1 MPSNLRQLARRRKWW
16 LPLFWS
22 GLVLALLLLGAGSA
36 PGRAAAEVPS
46 AVDLLYF
53 RGEGGDNIAYL
64 EWETGTESDT
74 AGFRLERANSVDG
87 PYSDLD
93 EIGFITASGSV
104 SAGAYYEAEDKSAVN
119 GQSYWYKLVEIALD
133 NSASNE
139 WTVRV
144 SIDPEPTSQII
155 GGGSGTAAATSTPV
169 PTSTSAATATGRP
182 ATNPTST
189 IGSDEPEPTNTP
201 RPTETRP
208 PTQTPRPAATT
219 DGNNEV
225 AVTTRTFSFTATPE
239 GEDEGGV
246 EAVGAPGST
255 GSAGNGP
262 AATPAGAGAG
272 AGAEA
277 EADAE
282 AMAGDGENAVAA
294 SAVEAAEGEEETP
307 LLGGRTVG
315 SQTFEEAGSE
325 SEANVAQQEGRSSS
339 LLLWIGFIAA
349 FFIFIGGIA
358 FSIFLSTRKRE
369 NDVSFEDD
377 VSLDDG
383 FS

>member
-22 GLVLALLLLGAGSA
+22 GLVLALVILGAGSA

-87 PYSDLD
+87 PYRELD
-93 EIGFITASGSV
+93 EIGFIAPGGSV
-104 SAGAYYEAEDKSAVN
+104 SAGAYYEAEDKTAVN
-119 GQSYWYKLVEIALD
+119 GQTYWYKLVEIALD
-133 NSASNE
+133 NSVGNE

-155 GGGSGTAAATSTPV
+155 GGGSGTTAATSTPV

-182 ATNPTST
+182 ATNTPTPSPTSS
-189 IGSDEPEPTNTP
+189 GRSDEPEATDTPQPAATRLPT
-201 RPTETRP
+201 R
-208 PTQTPRPAATT
+208 TPRPATTT
-219 DGNNEV
+219 DGDNEV

-262 AATPAGAGAG
+262 AATPTGASASPGTGAD
-272 AGAEA
+272 
-277 EADAE
+277 ADAE
-282 AMAGDGENAVAA
+282 ALAGDGENAVAA
-294 SAVEAAEGEEETP
+294 AVQAAGGEEEETP

-315 SQTFEEAGSE
+315 SETDTDAGSE

-349 FFIFIGGIA
+349 FFIFVGGIA

-369 NDVSFEDD
+369 DD
-377 VSLDDG
+377 AS
-383 FS
+383 